1 MQCSRRPLASTQD
14 SWNSFDIGS
23 DYAIV
28 QPFNKARLTVTDP
41 VLTVPRRGRDARLAR
56 ARAQAVKY
64 PYIRRK
70 LKPVELLSSEAVE
83 VIEHNAE
90 TMLEEIGIDF
100 RRDPESLR
108 LWKKAGADVDG
119 ERVRIPRGM
128 ARKLLATAPAEFTV
142 HARNPQR
149 NVRFGGDATVFSP
162 VGGPPFVT
170 DLDRGRRYGTLE
182 DLQNF
187 IKLAHMAPA
196 IHFSGGC
203 MCEPM
208 EIPPNKRHLDTQYA
222 FFRYSDQAC
231 EGTPETPG
239 HALDAIEMARVLF
252 GATYVDANPVMLGNI
267 NSNSPLVFDGRM
279 LGSLRAFA
287 GAGQGVI
294 IVPAV
299 LAGAMGPVTAA
310 GCMAEILAETMAGM
324 ALTQL
329 VRPGTPVILGSFVG
343 AISMRT
349 GAPTF
354 GTPEATQMIF
364 ATAQLAR
371 RLGVPCRSGGS
382 LCSSKVADAQAAYES
397 AHTLLPTLLAGVNLA
412 THSAGWLEGG
422 LVAGY
427 EKFVMDVDQLA
438 MMQALAAGM
447 DMTDK
452 GQALDA
458 FREVGPGNHFLGCA
472 HTQANF
478 ETAFYQSTI
487 ADYSSYEQWSLE
499 GSLSAEQ
506 RANKVWKKML
516 ADYQDP
522 GIDPAQDEAML
533 AFMAKRK
540 EVLTDAIEEE

>member
-1 MQCSRRPLASTQD
+1 MTDNP
-14 SWNSFDIGS
+14 
-23 DYAIV
+23 AI
-28 QPFNKARLTVTDP
+28 L
-41 VLTVPRRGRDARLAR
+41 RRGRELRR
-56 ARAQAVKY
+56 ARAQKQAVKY

-70 LKPVELLSSEAVE
+70 LAPVELLSLEAVE
-83 VIEHNAE
+83 IIEANAE
-90 TMLEEIGIDF
+90 TILEEIGIEF

-108 LWKKAGADVDG
+108 LWREAGADVQG
-119 ERVRIPRGM
+119 ERVHIPRGL
-128 ARKLLATAPAEFTV
+128 ARRLLRTAPAEFTL
-142 HARNPQR
+142 HARNPER
-149 NVRFGGDATVFSP
+149 TLRFGGDATVFSP
-162 VGGPPFVT
+162 VGGPPFVS

-203 MCEPM
+203 MVEPM
-208 EIPPNKRHLDTQYA
+208 EIPPNKRHLDVQYS

-231 EGTPETPG
+231 EATPETPG
-239 HALDAIEMARVLF
+239 HARDAIDMARVLF
-252 GATYVDANPVMLGNI
+252 GADYVAAHPVVLGNI
-267 NSNSPLVFDGRM
+267 NSNSPLTFDGRM
-279 LGSLRAFA
+279 LGSLREFA
-287 GAGQGVI
+287 AAGQGVI
-294 IVPAV
+294 VVPAV

-324 ALTQL
+324 ALAQL

-371 RLGVPCRSGGS
+371 RLQVPCRSGGS
-382 LCSSKVADAQAAYES
+382 LCSSKIADAQAAYES
-397 AHTLLPTLLAGVNLA
+397 ANTLLPTLLAGVNLV
-412 THSAGWLEGG
+412 THAAGWLEGG

-427 EKFVMDVDQLA
+427 EKFVMDTDQLA
-438 MMQALAAGM
+438 MMQALAQGM
-447 DMTDK
+447 DLSER

-458 FREVGPGNHFLGCA
+458 LREVGPGSHFLGCE

-487 ADYSSYEQWSLE
+487 ADYSSYEEWSST

-506 RANKVWKKML
+506 RANRVWKKML

-522 GIDPAQDEAML
+522 GIDPAVDEALRAFIL
-533 AFMAKRK
+533 ARK
-540 EVLTDAIEEE
+540 AVLTDAIEEE

>member
-1 MQCSRRPLASTQD
+1 MTEPIPA
-14 SWNSFDIGS
+14 
-23 DYAIV
+23 
-28 QPFNKARLTVTDP
+28 
-41 VLTVPRRGRDARLAR
+41 PRRGRDRHLAR
-56 ARAQAVKY
+56 ARTQAAKY

-83 VIEHNAE
+83 VIEANAD
-90 TMLEEIGIDF
+90 TILEEIGIEF
-100 RRDPESLR
+100 RRDEESLR
-108 LWKKAGADVDG
+108 LWREAGADVKG
-119 ERVRIPRGM
+119 ERVHIPRGM
-128 ARKLLATAPAEFTV
+128 ARALLATAPAEFLV
-142 HARNPQR
+142 HARNPER
-149 NVRFGGDATVFSP
+149 TVRFGGDATVFSP
-162 VGGPPFVT
+162 VGGPPFVS
-170 DLDRGRRYGTLE
+170 DLDRGRRYGSLE

-203 MCEPM
+203 MVEPM
-208 EIPPNKRHLDTQYA
+208 EIAPNKRHLDTQYS
-222 FFRYSDQAC
+222 FFRLSDQAC
-231 EGTPETPG
+231 EATPETPS
-239 HALDAIEMARVLF
+239 HALDAIGMAQVLF
-252 GATYVDANPVMLGNI
+252 GEKFLQDHAVVLGNI

-279 LGSLRAFA
+279 LGALRHFA
-287 GAGQGVI
+287 SHNQGTI

-299 LAGAMGPVTAA
+299 LAGAMGPVTMA
-310 GCMAEILAETMAGM
+310 GCMAEILAETLAGM

-329 VRPGTPVILGSFVG
+329 VRPGAPVIMGSFVG

-371 RLGVPCRSGGS
+371 RVGVPCRSGGS
-382 LCSSKVADAQAAYES
+382 LCSSKIADAQAAYES
-397 AHTLLPTLLAGVNLA
+397 AHTLLPTLLAGVNLV

-447 DMTDK
+447 DMSER

-458 FREVGPGNHFLGCA
+458 IREVGPGSHFLGCA
-472 HTQANF
+472 HTQENF
-478 ETAFYQSTI
+478 ETAFYQSNI
-487 ADYSSYEQWSLE
+487 ADYSSYEQWALE
-499 GSLSAEQ
+499 GKLNAEQ
-506 RANKVWKKML
+506 RANRVWKKML

-522 GIDPAQDEAML
+522 GIDPALDEAML
-533 AFMAKRK
+533 DFMARRK
-540 EVLTDAIEEE
+540 DVLTDSIDDE

>member
-1 MQCSRRPLASTQD
+1 MTGNTAAPL
-14 SWNSFDIGS
+14 
-23 DYAIV
+23 
-28 QPFNKARLTVTDP
+28 
-41 VLTVPRRGRDARLAR
+41 RGREARKLRASALA
-56 ARAQAVKY
+56 AKF

-70 LKPVELLSSEAVE
+70 LPAVELMSAEAVE
-83 VIEHNAE
+83 IIEANAE
-90 TMLEEIGIDF
+90 TILEEIGIEF

-108 LWKKAGADVDG
+108 LWRAAGAQVQG
-119 ERVRIPRGM
+119 ERVHIPRGL
-128 ARKLLATAPAEFTV
+128 ARRLLKTAPREFTLY
-142 HARNPQR
+142 ARNPQR

-208 EIPPNKRHLDTQYA
+208 EIPPNKRHLDVQYS
-222 FFRYSDQAC
+222 FFRYSDQGC
-231 EGTPETPG
+231 EATPETPG
-239 HALDAIEMARVLF
+239 HARDAIDMARALF
-252 GATYVDANPVMLGNI
+252 GAGFVADHTVVLGNI

-279 LGSLRAFA
+279 LGSLREFA
-287 GAGQGVI
+287 AANQGTIV
-294 IVPAV
+294 VPAV
-299 LAGAMGPVTAA
+299 LAGAMGPVTVA
-310 GCMAEILAETMAGM
+310 GCMAEILAETMAGL

-329 VRPGTPVILGSFVG
+329 VRPGAPVILGSFVG

-382 LCSSKVADAQAAYES
+382 LCSSKIADAQAAYES
-397 AHTLLPTLLAGVNLA
+397 AHTLLPTVLAGVNLV
-412 THSAGWLEGG
+412 THAAGWLEGG
-422 LVAGY
+422 LVASY
-427 EKFVMDVDQLA
+427 EKFVMDADQLA
-438 MMQALAAGM
+438 MMQKLAEGM
-447 DMTDK
+447 DLTER

-458 FREVGPGNHFLGCA
+458 LREVGPGSHFLGCE

-487 ADYSSYEQWSLE
+487 ADYSSFEQWSID
-499 GSLSAEQ
+499 GSLSADQ
-506 RANKVWKKML
+506 RANRLWKKML
-516 ADYQDP
+516 AEYRDP
-522 GIDPAQDEAML
+522 GIDPAADEAML
-533 AFMAKRK
+533 GFMAARK
-540 EVLTDAIEEE
+540 AVLTDAVEEE